1 MKKIKKMAR
10 IGVALLACLGFS
22 AGTAFASD
30 AYPTR
35 SIQIIVPF
43 AAGGSIDI
51 TYRLLAPV
59 LSKEL
64 GQSVVV
70 VNKPGGAATIGMN
83 EVVHAKPD
91 GYTLGAMSFSQA
103 ADPALLKHMPY
114 NPLTDLEPI
123 TIVSRSPSL
132 LLVNPKQIP
141 VKTVKEFIAFVKSKP
156 PGSLNYSSVGV
167 GSTGHLFAALLCS
180 EAGLDMKHVPFTQ
193 NGYAAVAQGLNQVM
207 FGPIPSAMSWV
218 HSGKLRAL
226 AVSSPNPNAAVPD
239 LPTVAATLPGFSAY
253 EWPSLVAPKGT
264 PKAVVD
270 KLQKA
275 VADALKDPAVKK
287 RLVSLGSEP
296 VGSSPA
302 ELHALM
308 VNQTKTWAKVIH
320 DIGIAPK

>member
-1 MKKIKKMAR
+1 MRMTAR
-10 IGVALLACLGFS
+10 IGAALLACLWLG
-22 AGTAFASD
+22 AGAALASD

-35 SIQIIVPF
+35 PIQIIVPF
-43 AAGGSIDI
+43 SAGGSIDI

-59 LSKEL
+59 LGKEL

-83 EVVHAKPD
+83 DVVQAKPD

-114 NPLTDLEPI
+114 DPLKDLEPI

-132 LLVNPKQIP
+132 LLVNPKQVP

-180 EAGLDMKHVPFTQ
+180 EAGIDMTHVPFVR

-226 AVSSPNPNAAVPD
+226 AVSSPNPNPAVPD
-239 LPTVAATLPGFSAY
+239 LPTVAATLPGFAAY

-264 PKAVVD
+264 PKAIVD
-270 KLQKA
+270 KIQKA
-275 VADALKDPAVKK
+275 VAKALTDPAIKK
-287 RLVSLGSEP
+287 RLTALGAET
-296 VGSSPA
+296 VGSSPE

-308 VNQTKTWAKVIH
+308 VSQTKTWAKVIH
-320 DIGIAPK
+320 DIGITPK